1 MEEQEQKQKARIL
14 RIPKYGQVTFVTV
27 VFALIF
33 IYFIVQGILL
43 MSHHSIQ
50 VYNVGIPTDDNVAAV
65 HTGIILREETVVQSQ
80 GEGHLSFFTISGE
93 WVSKDQLVL
102 SVDYNGNVEEKLK
115 TLLYGHSTLSKSARL
130 KIQSAIRSAVETYD
144 GLNFET
150 AIRSKGDIEATILN
164 ALIHESTDLES
175 KLAGMS
181 YTPYYADESG
191 FLMNWTD
198 GFEGKTTE
206 TLTSSDFKNDHYVRT
221 VIRGGTKVYTGST
234 VYKLAPDNRF
244 TLAFLLTDSEV
255 AAYGNRKTLSVR
267 MSDGIEIT
275 GDFTRS
281 VTADGKPLGILTFA
295 KYGGNYLTERFQ
307 EFRILDKSVTGY
319 KIPESAITTKSFFVV
334 PKEFITSGGGSNE
347 QGVMAEV
354 DGKLKFIPATVYV
367 RDSSGD
373 RYNFV
378 IGENSAYVFSSELS
392 AGMRIIAPG
401 NERLETTLG
410 VMAAV
415 EGCFQVN
422 SGYCIFKPIVR
433 IQNSLDTSYVIIS
446 ENVRG
451 SLKSYDRIVLY
462 AENLAENEIIFE

>member
-1 MEEQEQKQKARIL
+1 RTNKVKC
-14 RIPKYGQVTFVTV
+14 Y
-27 VFALIF
+27 
-33 IYFIVQGILL
+33 
-43 MSHHSIQ
+43 
-50 VYNVGIPTDDNVAAV
+50 
-65 HTGIILREETVVQSQ
+65 RER
-80 GEGHLSFFTISGE
+80 
-93 WVSKDQLVL
+93 KD
-102 SVDYNGNVEEKLK
+102 Y
-115 TLLYGHSTLSKSARL
+115 
-130 KIQSAIRSAVETYD
+130 IR
-144 GLNFET
+144 
-150 AIRSKGDIEATILN
+150 
-164 ALIHESTDLES
+164 
-175 KLAGMS
+175 
-181 YTPYYADESG
+181 
-191 FLMNWTD
+191 MN
-198 GFEGKTTE
+198 
-206 TLTSSDFKNDHYVRT
+206 HC
-221 VIRGGTKVYTGST
+221 
-234 VYKLAPDNRF
+234 
-244 TLAFLLTDSEV
+244 
-255 AAYGNRKTLSVR
+255 
-267 MSDGIEIT
+267 
-275 GDFTRS
+275 DFTRS